1 MIAARVMAGTA
12 GPTASVS
19 SLLRICQ
26 DGSPVQRIAVFAA
39 LQWECRTVLKHLRQV
54 RRVRLGAFTCWQGRG
69 ARYEVWVVKTG
80 MGVERA
86 AAAVDAMGAA
96 HGCDLF
102 VSTGCAGGL
111 APALL
116 PGDLVIASTISGDG
130 TSGTLTT
137 AALPRAHALQAA
149 ETAGLRRVEGSL
161 LCSATVLATAS
172 EKRAAAARGA
182 VVVEMEGGAIAA
194 RAAAAAVPL
203 LSVRAILD
211 AAEHEVRLPGTLIDP
226 ASGNLRPLALAGYVA
241 THPFVVAELL
251 AMQRMQS
258 AARDSLERFFGR
270 WLAEDL

>member
-1 MIAARVMAGTA
+1 VH
-12 GPTASVS
+12 
-19 SLLRICQ
+19 
-26 DGSPVQRIAVFAA
+26 RIAVFAA
-39 LQWECRTVLKHLRQV
+39 LQWECRTVLTHLRQV
-54 RRVRLGAFTCWQGRG
+54 RRVRLGPFTGWQGRG
-69 ARYEVWVVKTG
+69 PRYEVWVVKTG

-96 HGCDLF
+96 HGCELF

-111 APALL
+111 APALR
-116 PGDLVIASTISGDG
+116 PGDLVIASAISGDG
-130 TSGTLTT
+130 TSSALTT
-137 AALPRAHALQAA
+137 AAAPRADAVRAA
-149 ETAGLRRVEGSL
+149 EAAGLHSIEGAL
-161 LCSATVLATAS
+161 LCSARVLGTAS

-194 RAAAAAVPL
+194 RAAAAAIPL

-211 AAEHEVRLPGTLIDP
+211 AAEHEVRLPATLMDP

-241 THPFVVAELL
+241 THPGVVAELM

-270 WLAEDL
+270 WLTEDL